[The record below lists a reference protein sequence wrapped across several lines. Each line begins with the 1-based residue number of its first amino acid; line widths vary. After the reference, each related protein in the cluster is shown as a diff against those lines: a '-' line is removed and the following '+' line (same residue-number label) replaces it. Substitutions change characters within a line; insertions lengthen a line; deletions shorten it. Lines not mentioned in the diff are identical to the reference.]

1 MTETTEK
8 KTENA
13 GRETGT
19 VVTDR
24 EAGNAESV
32 PGQGQ
37 KIAGNA
43 KGAGRQ
49 KRAAAPEDEN
59 RLFTGMF
66 LLQALTISVLSRYL
80 SFLPRNANN
89 FCKQFCYFSSGLSS
103 DFQLK
108 IFAFLKFFIEHLI
121 FNLFLI

>member
-49 KRAAAPEDEN
+49 KRAAVPEDEN

-80 SFLPRNANN
+80 SFLPRNAIITSANS
-89 FCKQFCYFSSGLSS
+89 FVI
-103 DFQLK
+103 FQVDYRV
-108 IFAFLKFFIEHLI
+108 I
-121 FNLFLI
+121 FN